1 MSVMHILRSL
11 DALPLAHGLGMPP
24 LRLRHRHRRF
34 DGARRD
40 DQLRHVRAAHD
51 ACAGGQGGRDAGL
64 LAVIFSERILAAYVT
79 DRLIQEEK
87 YLVRERAVF
96 ISRHLLQRRAERQ
109 GHSDTDL

>member
-1 MSVMHILRSL
+1 M
-11 DALPLAHGLGMPP
+11 
-24 LRLRHRHRRF
+24 
-34 DGARRD
+34 
-40 DQLRHVRAAHD
+40 
-51 ACAGGQGGRDAGL
+51 
-64 LAVIFSERILAAYVT
+64 IFSERILAAYVT